1 MVGFKYLVANY
12 IYSTRTPYGID
23 KKRIINFME
32 TIENVSYEKGVE
44 YTLDIILK
52 DLVKDNLIAIRHGK
66 IFVRPYE
73 EKWELYMV
81 DMDIR
86 TEEVT

>member
-23 KKRIINFME
+23 KKQIINFME

-44 YTLDIILK
+44 HTLDTILK
-52 DLVKDNLIAIRHGK
+52 DLVKNGNNTQKEK
-66 IFVRPYE
+66 IYQW
-73 EKWELYMV
+73 KIKTL
-81 DMDIR
+81 
-86 TEEVT
+86 